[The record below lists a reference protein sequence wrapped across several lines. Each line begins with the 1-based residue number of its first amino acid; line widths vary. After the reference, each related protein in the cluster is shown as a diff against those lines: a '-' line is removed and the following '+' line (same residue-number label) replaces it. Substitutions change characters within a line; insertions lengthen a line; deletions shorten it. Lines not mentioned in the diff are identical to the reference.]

1 MRNKNFSKEC
11 FYNALVELMK
21 DKEFDSIQINEICEK
36 AGFNRSTFYRNY
48 SSKMDIL
55 MDKFKEEA
63 KIYQEFVNS
72 SLDKSFTYKMTKLF
86 ELLRS
91 SYDIVM
97 QFRKAKLD
105 YEMYQVFSSIY
116 PANEGVNSEYAMTYK
131 IGGVYMVIM
140 KWMEDG
146 MVEKE
151 EEMAKRLKDIINYSM
166 EV

>member
-1 MRNKNFSKEC
+1 MRTKNFSKEC

-21 DKEFDSIQINEICEK
+21 EKDFDSIQINEICEK

-48 SSKMDIL
+48 DSKMDIL
-55 MDKFKEEA
+55 MAKFKEEA
-63 KIYQEFVNS
+63 KIYQEFVDS
-72 SLDKSFTYKMTKLF
+72 SLDKSFIYKVTKLF

-116 PANEGVNSEYAMTYK
+116 PTDKSLNIPYEMTYK

-140 KWMEDG
+140 KWMDDG
-146 MVEKE
+146 MKE
-151 EEMAKRLKDIINYSM
+151 SESEMAKRLRDIINNSM
-166 EV
+166 EE

>member
-1 MRNKNFSKEC
+1 M
-11 FYNALVELMK
+11 A
-21 DKEFDSIQINEICEK
+21 
-36 AGFNRSTFYRNY
+36 
-48 SSKMDIL
+48 
-55 MDKFKEEA
+55 KFKEEA
-63 KIYQEFVNS
+63 KIYQEFVDS
-72 SLDKSFTYKMTKLF
+72 SLDKSFIYKVTKLF

-116 PANEGVNSEYAMTYK
+116 PTDKSLNIPYEMTYK